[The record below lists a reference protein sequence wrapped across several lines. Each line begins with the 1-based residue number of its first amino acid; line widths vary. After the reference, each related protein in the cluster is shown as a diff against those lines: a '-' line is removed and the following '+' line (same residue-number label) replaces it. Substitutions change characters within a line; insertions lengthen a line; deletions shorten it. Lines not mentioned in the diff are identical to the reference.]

1 MPFGTRIQSG
11 GRARFSLWAPGAEKV
26 ELCLEAGD
34 TREYI
39 DMPDFGSG
47 WHVLDTG
54 RITHGG
60 LYRFRINGGLLVP
73 DPASRYQ
80 PSGPLGPS
88 MLIAP
93 ESFDWPDEDWNGRPW
108 EEAVFYELHVGT
120 FSPERNFAGV
130 ERRLDYIA
138 GLGITAIELMPIG
151 CFPGQRSWGYD
162 CVLPFAPASA
172 YGTPN
177 GLKSLV
183 ASAHAKGIM
192 VFIDVCYNH
201 LGPVGNYLGSYAP
214 QFFRD
219 GQHTPW
225 GDAIC
230 FDGPDSR
237 NVREFF
243 MNNAQY
249 WVNEYS
255 IDGLR
260 LDAADRIIDRS
271 SPHIITELARAVRK
285 CVPAGRHVHLV
296 IENDN
301 NQPIYLKGEG
311 EGGYYNAQ
319 WNDDI
324 HHVLHMM
331 TTGETTGC
339 YADYADRPE
348 YYLGRCLA
356 EGFAFQGEP
365 SGFRGGTPRGDAT
378 KGLDAVSFVN
388 FIQNH
393 DQVGNRPGGERMTG
407 LTTRRAVEAATGI
420 IMLSPAPPL
429 IFMGEE
435 YGSGAPFTFF
445 CDLGEG
451 LAPSVREGRRKM
463 YAISFSFQEGRV
475 LDSVYDPSGPDAF
488 TRSTLDFSEA
498 DTEAGRTWT
507 EFHRRLIEIRRTEV
521 VPHIAGA
528 TVEAASYNIIA
539 GRVVRCEW
547 RLGDGTTLSVLANM
561 FDISAP
567 CGKMPAGRL
576 IYTCGVEPGD
586 IEMGCMPPWSLAWFI
601 ST

>member
-1 MPFGTRIQSG
+1 MPFGTRVQSG
-11 GRARFSLWAPGAEKV
+11 GRVRFSLWAPGAETV
-26 ELCLEAGD
+26 ELCLESGD
-34 TREYI
+34 TREYM
-39 DMPDFGSG
+39 DMPDLGSG
-47 WHVLDTG
+47 WRVLDTG
-54 RITHGG
+54 RTTHGG

-80 PSGPLGPS
+80 PSGPPGPS
-88 MLIAP
+88 MVVDP
-93 ESFDWPDEDWNGRPW
+93 ESFDWPDEDWDGRPW

-138 GLGITAIELMPIG
+138 GLGITAIELMPVG

-162 CVLPFAPASA
+162 CVLPFAPAPA

-192 VFIDVCYNH
+192 VFLDVCYNH

-214 QFFRD
+214 QFFRG
-219 GQHTPW
+219 GQNTPW
-225 GDAIC
+225 GDAINY
-230 FDGPDSR
+230 DGPDSR
-237 NVREFF
+237 NVRDFF
-243 MNNAQY
+243 IHNAQC
-249 WVNEYS
+249 WVSEYN

-260 LDAADRIIDRS
+260 LDAADRIIDSS

-285 CVPAGRHVHLV
+285 CVPAGRRVHLV

-301 NQPIYLKGEG
+301 NQSIYMKGEG

-319 WNDDI
+319 WNDDM

-331 TTGETTGC
+331 TTCETTGR

-365 SGFRGGTPRGDAT
+365 SAFRGGAPRGDAT

-393 DQVGNRPGGERMTG
+393 DQIGNRPGGERITG
-407 LTTRRAVEAATGI
+407 LTTRRAVEAATGL

-445 CDLGEG
+445 RDLGEG
-451 LAPSVREGRRKM
+451 LA
-463 YAISFSFQEGRV
+463 
-475 LDSVYDPSGPDAF
+475 PDAF

-547 RLGDGTTLSVLANM
+547 RLGNGTALTVLANM

-576 IYTCGVEPGD
+576 IYTCGVEPED

-601 ST
+601 GT